1 MIKIYFTQPLNTSSN
16 LHKLP
21 IVLQQHIAKRK
32 QKHKQLL
39 SLTGYWMLQQV
50 LEKDFG
56 TTLESLVFLDSG
68 KPILKGENIYFS
80 ISHSKN
86 LVGLAISTLGHIG
99 LDIEPFRKFEKVESA
114 FSFFSKA
121 EQDFIL
127 ATPQPERSL
136 IELWSKKEALIKALG
151 SQMFDDA
158 SKTDVRF
165 STGACAGQHF
175 FLKAVLPGSQYNFD
189 GEVWVAASFAVE
201 NVVVGEFFFE

>member
-1 MIKIYFTQPLNTSSN
+1 MIHIYFSPPLNTTSN
-16 LHKLP
+16 LTELP
-21 IVLQQHIAKRK
+21 IALQQHISKRK

-56 TTLESLVFLDSG
+56 STLQDLVFLDSG
-68 KPILKGENIYFS
+68 KPILKGQEIHFS
-80 ISHSKN
+80 ISHSKT
-86 LVGLAISTLGHIG
+86 LVGVAISSIGNIG
-99 LDIEPFRKFEKVESA
+99 LDIEPFRKFEKVTSA

-165 STGACAGQHF
+165 STGTCAGQHF
-175 FLKAVLPGSQYNFD
+175 FFKSIFAGAQYDFD
-189 GEVWVAASFAVE
+189 GEIWIAASFPIDKVHID
-201 NVVVGEFFFE
+201 NFLSL

>member
-1 MIKIYFTQPLNTSSN
+1 MIKIYFSKPLNTSSS

-21 IVLQQHIAKRK
+21 LVLQQHIAKRK

-56 TTLESLVFLDSG
+56 TTLASLVFWDSG
-68 KPILKGENIYFS
+68 KPVLNGQDIYFS

-86 LVGLAISTLGHIG
+86 LVGLAISTLGNIG
-99 LDIEPFRKFEKVESA
+99 LDIEPFRKFEKIESA

-165 STGACAGQHF
+165 STGTCVGQHF
-175 FLKAVLPGSQYNFD
+175 FFKSIFAGTQYDFD
-189 GEVWVAASFAVE
+189 GEIWVAASFPIDKVHIDD
-201 NVVVGEFFFE
+201 FLSL

>member
-1 MIKIYFTQPLNTSSN
+1 MIKIYFSQPLNTSSN

-21 IVLQQHIAKRK
+21 LVLQQHIAKRK

-68 KPILKGENIYFS
+68 KPILKGYDIYFS

-86 LVGLAISTLGHIG
+86 LVGLVISTSGNIG
-99 LDIEPFRKFEKVESA
+99 LDIEPFRKFEKVASA

-127 ATPQPERSL
+127 ASPQPERSL

-165 STGACAGQHF
+165 STGTCTGQHF
-175 FLKAVLPGSQYNFD
+175 FFKSILVGAQYDFD
-189 GEVWVAASFAVE
+189 GEIWVAASFPIDKVHIDA
-201 NVVVGEFFFE
+201 FFSL